1 MLQVQYDVMDVAAK
15 QFDEDFFAFKALI
28 KELERRLGAIIVQ
41 AFDDCTTLAAT
52 FKLLD
57 SFEGLLEREV
67 RFSTAASAGT
77 CCCWQHHVRSEADTH
92 LLHHPAVILQVS

>member
-1 MLQVQYDVMDVAAK
+1 MWWGPRWEADPAP
-15 QFDEDFFAFKALI
+15 
-28 KELERRLGAIIVQ
+28 RLPRSQ

-67 RFSTAASAGT
+67 GLRAPGS
-77 CCCWQHHVRSEADTH
+77 
-92 LLHHPAVILQVS
+92 PAPAPAPA